1 MSNAA
6 PIGGKILT
14 KPFAVLAILVVIA
27 FGLLIFRM
35 IFGLQAA
42 TNLSNGYPWGLW
54 VIMDIHIAVAM
65 GCGGY
70 VLAVVVYILN
80 RGEFH
85 PMVRPAVLASAFAYT
100 LGNLAAFVDLGR
112 WWNFYQ
118 IALPWNFN
126 LNSVMF
132 EIAFCMALYAMVL
145 WIEFM
150 PVVFEKFGLRR
161 YQKLYNRVFFIV
173 IAFGIVLPTMH
184 QSSLGSV
191 IIAAGE
197 KISPLWQT
205 TWIPFLFLTS
215 AFAMGFAIIVF
226 EGSLTSLGFRRPLEK
241 PLFKRLMLILRWV
254 LIALLA
260 VRFGD
265 LLYRGQLGLAF
276 AGDVQ
281 GNMFLIE
288 TLLFVAPLV
297 IISYR
302 GWRSSARAM
311 FIAAVTLVLAGAVL
325 RFNALLV
332 GFNAPPGYQYFPSV
346 IELLVSI
353 GMIAVHVVGFAY
365 IVKTF
370 PVLPRVHEPA
380 DDKASRPAVAGAT
393 TGTESTA

>member
-1 MSNAA
+1 MSHAA
-6 PIGGKILT
+6 PVGGKILT
-14 KPFAVLAILVVIA
+14 KPFVFLALLVIIA
-27 FGLLIFRM
+27 LGLLVFRM

-42 TNLSNGYPWGLW
+42 TNLNNGYPWGLW
-54 VIMDIHIAVAM
+54 VVMDIHVAVGM

-70 VLAVVVYILN
+70 VLAVLVYILN

-100 LGNLAAFVDLGR
+100 LGNLAAFVDIGR

-126 LNSVMF
+126 LNSIMF
-132 EIAFCMALYAMVL
+132 EIAFCMALYAIVL

-150 PVVFEKFGLRR
+150 PVVFQKFRWHQ
-161 YQKLYNRVFFIV
+161 YEKLYNKVFFVV
-173 IAFGIVLPTMH
+173 IAFGILLPTMH

-205 TWIPFLFLTS
+205 NWIPFLFLTS
-215 AFAMGFAIIVF
+215 AFCMGFAIVIF
-226 EGSLTSLGFRRPLEK
+226 EGSLTALGFDRPLEK
-241 PLFKRLMLILRWV
+241 PLFKRLTLILRWV
-254 LIALLA
+254 LIAFIA
-260 VRFGD
+260 VRFAD
-265 LLYRGQLGLAF
+265 LIQRDALGLAF

-288 TLLFVAPLV
+288 SLLFLTPLV
-297 IISYR
+297 IISQGALR
-302 GWRSSARAM
+302 ASGRAM
-311 FIAAVTLVLAGAVL
+311 FLAAVALVLAGAVF

-332 GFNAPPGYQYFPSV
+332 GFNAPAGYQYFPSV

-353 GMIAVHVVGFAY
+353 GMIAIHVVGFVY

-370 PVLPRVHEPA
+370 PVLPRVHEPPGS
-380 DDKASRPAVAGAT
+380 DTPRGAVTSATAGSAT
-393 TGTESTA
+393 

>member
-1 MSNAA
+1 MSHAA

-14 KPFAVLAILVVIA
+14 KPFVFL
-27 FGLLIFRM
+27 GLLVAIALGLIVYRL

-54 VIMDIHIAVAM
+54 VIMDIHVAVAM

-70 VLAVVVYILN
+70 VLAVVVYVLN

-100 LGNLAAFVDLGR
+100 LGNLAAFVDIGR

-126 LNSVMF
+126 LNSIMF
-132 EIAFCMALYAMVL
+132 EIAFCMALYAVVL

-150 PVVFEKFGLRR
+150 PAVFEKFGLQR
-161 YQKLYNRVFFIV
+161 YKKLYNKVFFAV
-173 IAFGIVLPTMH
+173 IALGIVLPTMH

-205 TWIPFLFLTS
+205 NWIPFLFLTS
-215 AFAMGFAIIVF
+215 AFAMGFAIIIF
-226 EGSLTSLGFRRPLEK
+226 EGSLTALGFDRPLEK
-241 PLFKRLMLILRWV
+241 PLFKRLTLILRWV
-254 LIALLA
+254 LITFLA
-260 VRFGD
+260 VRFAD
-265 LLYRGQLGLAF
+265 LIYRGQLGLAF

-288 TLLFVAPLV
+288 TLLFVTPLAILSHRV
-297 IISYR
+297 
-302 GWRSSARAM
+302 WRSSARAM
-311 FIAAVTLVLAGAVL
+311 FIAAVALVLAGAVL
-325 RFNALLV
+325 RFNALLI
-332 GFNAPPGYQYFPSV
+332 GFNAAPGYQYFPSL

-353 GMIAVHVVGFAY
+353 GMIAVHVVGFVY
-365 IVKTF
+365 IVKIF
-370 PVLPRVHEPA
+370 PVLPRVHEQTA
-380 DDKASRPAVAGAT
+380 NETSRRSMTGAAAGS
-393 TGTESTA
+393 ESTA